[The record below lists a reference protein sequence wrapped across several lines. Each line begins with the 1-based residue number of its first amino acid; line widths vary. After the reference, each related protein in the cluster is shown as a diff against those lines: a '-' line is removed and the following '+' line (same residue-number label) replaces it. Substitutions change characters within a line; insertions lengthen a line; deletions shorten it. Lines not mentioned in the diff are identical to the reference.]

1 MQMQTS
7 FRASKARG
15 FPNVTVK
22 LPRVKTHSSVKGG
35 KMKRFLVLV
44 ALALLVTAF
53 AQPKM
58 GGVLRAGMQT
68 DPVGLDPH
76 TTQATATRNMLENV
90 YDTLVMF
97 DSQMQIV
104 PALAESWETSEDGL
118 TWTFTL
124 RQGVTFHDGSALK
137 ASDVAFSLNRIKD
150 PALASPRSGDF
161 EVVESVTAP
170 DDSTVVITLTSP
182 FSPLLSKLA
191 QSLNVIVSEA
201 VANANNN
208 DLNNV
213 VVGTGPFTFVEYVPQ
228 TKLELAKNPNFWGT
242 DADGNQLPYLDGIIF
257 QFYPEPTARTTAIQ
271 TGNADW
277 IEYVPAAD
285 VEILRAD
292 SNLQVIGG
300 LSNNFRTIYLNVT
313 RPPFDNKLVRQA
325 LSYAIDEQAIV
336 DVALFGTGGVA
347 ATGTTVPVG
356 QFYAIESSPYN
367 GRDVERAKE
376 LLTEAGFADGFE
388 FDLYVTST
396 YDFLRTPAEIIQ
408 SNLAEIGVTV
418 NIVAEDWNVY
428 LPKVLEHDFTATILG
443 ESGQSDPDDFLY
455 DVFRTEGGGNL
466 GLYSN
471 PELDALLDQGR
482 QVADQEE
489 RKAIY
494 LQAQE
499 LILDEAPQI
508 FLFHSAQYE
517 ALRSNV
523 KGFEHFPNT
532 SYLGFRTTWLE

>member
-1 MQMQTS
+1 
-7 FRASKARG
+7 
-15 FPNVTVK
+15 
-22 LPRVKTHSSVKGG
+22 
-35 KMKRFLVLV
+35 MKRFFVLV
-44 ALALLVTAF
+44 VLALLATVF

-104 PALAESWETSEDGL
+104 PALAESWTTSEDGL
-118 TWTFTL
+118 TWTFKI
-124 RQGVTFHDGSALK
+124 RQGITFHDGSVFK

-150 PALASPRSGDF
+150 PAIASPRSGDF
-161 EVVESVTAP
+161 EVIEGVTAP
-170 DDSTVVITLTSP
+170 DDATVVITLTKP

-208 DLNNV
+208 DLNSV
-213 VVGTGPFTFVEYVPQ
+213 VIGTGPFKFVEYVPQ
-228 TKLELAKNPNFWGT
+228 TKMTLEKNPDFWGK
-242 DADGNQLPYLDGIIF
+242 DADGNQLPYLDGITF

-300 LSNNFRTIYLNVT
+300 LSNNFRSIYLNVT
-313 RPPFDNKLVRQA
+313 RLPFDNKLVRQA
-325 LSYAIDEQAIV
+325 ISYAIDEGAIV

-367 GRDVERAKE
+367 GRDVEKAKE
-376 LLTEAGFADGFE
+376 LLAEAGFADGLE

-428 LPKVLEHDFTATILG
+428 LPKVLDHDFTATILG

-471 PELDALLDQGR
+471 ADLDALLDQGR
-482 QVADQEE
+482 EIADPEE
-489 RKAIY
+489 RKVLY
-494 LQAQE
+494 TQAQE
-499 LILDEAPQI
+499 MILDEAPQV